1 MSRPVF
7 RFAPSPNGRL
17 HLGHAYSALLNE
29 KMARARGGRF
39 LLRIED
45 IDRPRC
51 TEALTEAM
59 LADLAW
65 LGLVWEEPV
74 LRQSGH
80 LADYHAVQQRLRNE
94 GLLYPC
100 FCSRRDIAQVTSATA
115 PRDPEGQPVY
125 PGTCRHLP
133 EDERARRSGRGEPH
147 AWRIAMDEAVA
158 RLGGPLFF
166 SEESS
171 GAALREV
178 AHPEAWGD
186 VVLAR
191 KDIGTSYHVAVV
203 VDDARQGVTHI
214 VRGRDLFHATA
225 IHRLL
230 QHLLGLPAPS
240 YFHHALIDDEAGR
253 KLSKS
258 LGSKS
263 LADLRAEGVTAQ
275 DVRRALGFIRP
286 PSSRRM
292 PGSIE

>member
-29 KMARARGGRF
+29 KMAREAGGRF

-51 TEALTEAM
+51 TDALTEAM

-65 LGLVWEEPV
+65 LGLAWEEPV
-74 LRQSGH
+74 LRQSEH
-80 LADYHAVQQRLRNE
+80 LPDYHAAQQRLRDK

-100 FCSRRDIAQVTSATA
+100 FCSRRDIALATA
-115 PRDPEGQPVY
+115 ETGERDPEGQPLY
-125 PGTCRHLP
+125 PGTCRHLSA
-133 EDERARRSGRGEPH
+133 EERSRRLAHGEPH
-147 AWRIAMDEAVA
+147 AWRLAMDKAVA
-158 RLGGPLFF
+158 SIGAPLFF
-166 SEESS
+166 SEEGSS
-171 GAALREV
+171 VPAQA
-178 AHPEAWGD
+178 EAWGD

-191 KDIGTSYHVAVV
+191 KDIGTSYHIAVV
-203 VDDARQGVTHI
+203 VDDARQGVTKV
-214 VRGRDLFHATA
+214 VRGRDLFHATS
-225 IHRLL
+225 IHLVL
-230 QHLLGLPAPS
+230 QHLLELPTPR
-240 YFHHALIDDEAGR
+240 YLHHALIDDAEGR

-275 DVRRALGFIRP
+275 DVRQALGF
-286 PSSRRM
+286 
-292 PGSIE
+292 E